1 MISTCPRG
9 GDELATASQLDQ
21 ARRENRQTSITRLL
35 EGGNNWAVGLN
46 TDMGYARRQANLRN
60 AIPTLAEQI
69 QDSDALHIH
78 PVRPGEPCYVYDSA
92 TDTVRLDARITD
104 DVRYAPDCKLN
115 IIFTPVIRLE
125 PRIHLVLQRC

>member
-9 GDELATASQLDQ
+9 GDELATASQIDQ

-46 TDMGYARRQANLRN
+46 TDMGYARRQANLGN

-69 QDSDALHIH
+69 QELDALHIH
-78 PVRPGEPCYVYDSA
+78 PVRAGEPCYVYDSA
-92 TDTVRLDARITD
+92 TDTVRLDQRITD
-104 DVRYAPDCKLN
+104 DVRCTL
-115 IIFTPVIRLE
+115 L
-125 PRIHLVLQRC
+125 